1 MEKIAEGFR
10 NEKAVILPYN
20 VRDYLK
26 TNAVTK
32 RLHVTHI
39 GYYPEAKHHFRERKN
54 GANQHILIY
63 CESGK
68 GWIIY
73 NGKKNHLDRNQ
84 VFILPANE
92 AHAYGADNHD
102 PWSIYWIHF
111 NGEDAELFFSIIGKK
126 TDTGDSYSSR
136 PRDRIILFEEIFQN
150 LEMGYSP
157 ENLEFVSFGLSYFL
171 ASIKYATQF
180 REINNVKEM
189 DLVQKSILYMKN
201 NLENNIELED
211 IAQHIG
217 YSPSHFGN
225 LFQKKTS
232 YSPMGYYNQLR
243 IQRACSYLQFSD
255 LKIKEIAFRLG
266 YYDPFHFSK
275 SFKKETRLTP
285 KEYRQKYN
293 P

>member
-1 MEKIAEGFR
+1 MMEKIAEGFR

-73 NGKKNHLDRNQ
+73 NGEKNHLDRNQ

-232 YSPMGYYNQLR
+232 YSPMGYYNQL
-243 IQRACSYLQFSD
+243 
-255 LKIKEIAFRLG
+255 
-266 YYDPFHFSK
+266 
-275 SFKKETRLTP
+275 
-285 KEYRQKYN
+285 
-293 P
+293 